1 MDWFLGQIALFS
13 FPFVPRGWA
22 ACNGQLLRIDRN
34 QALFSLIG
42 AAYGG
47 DGRTTF
53 AVPDLR
59 GRIPVHRG
67 NGRSVASQA
76 MASRTSVRGAD
87 QAENPPALGIVT
99 FNFCIAVEGIYPTRD

>member
-1 MDWFLGQIALFS
+1 MDFFIGQIALFS
-13 FPFVPRGWA
+13 FSFVPKGWA
-22 ACNGQLLRIDRN
+22 ACNGQLLPINRY

-42 AAYGG
+42 TTYGG

-67 NGRSVASQA
+67 NGSSLAPQA
-76 MASRTSVRGAD
+76 LAGQTPVRGAD
-87 QAENPPALGIVT
+87 QAENPPSRGIVT
-99 FNFCIAVEGIYPTRD
+99 INVCICVDGLYPTRY